1 MTLLKILKIC
11 EVYRW
16 CQFRDIRKLSFFCK
30 IMTIKDTQF
39 QMNLF
44 NFDFDSLA
52 AWNYYHCDFYAFK
65 NHVIFKI
72 VKLNWLTVHL
82 NLLGN
87 KIQPFTMYF
96 AKYHR
101 WLVFMELSWI
111 SLIKYHIL
119 FFNFCVKLLNWI

>member
-1 MTLLKILKIC
+1 
-11 EVYRW
+11 
-16 CQFRDIRKLSFFCK
+16 
-30 IMTIKDTQF
+30 MTIKDTQF

-87 KIQPFTMYF
+87 KIQPFNN
-96 AKYHR
+96 
-101 WLVFMELSWI
+101 VFCKI
-111 SLIKYHIL
+111 SSVVSFHGAIMDKFDQIPHFIFQFLR
-119 FFNFCVKLLNWI
+119 